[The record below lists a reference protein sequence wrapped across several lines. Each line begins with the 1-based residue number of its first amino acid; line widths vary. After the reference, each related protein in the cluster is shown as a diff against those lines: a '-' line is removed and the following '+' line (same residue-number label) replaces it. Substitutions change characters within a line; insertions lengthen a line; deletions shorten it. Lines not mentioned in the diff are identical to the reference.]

1 MTASVSAL
9 SEVPSGE
16 TLRQVRGPGLTLFF
30 LALQGPQTDAD
41 AVIGEMCNL
50 ALDTGADMGPAEPLA
65 PRAGPE
71 DTAGA
76 FRGLERDVRVLSLV
90 RVLQGVCTRTPCLLV
105 SPSALAIERALGQLR
120 SSAAEVRSIARGLEH
135 IRGALS
141 RAAPA
146 RALAVGT

>member
-1 MTASVSAL
+1 MG
-9 SEVPSGE
+9 SEPAG
-16 TLRQVRGPGLTLFF
+16 
-30 LALQGPQTDAD
+30 AAD
-41 AVIGEMCNL
+41 
-50 ALDTGADMGPAEPLA
+50 PLA